1 VQFKWD
7 YITTL
12 LVIQIGP
19 DSVGKSGLL
28 LRPIDSVFFTIF
40 FLGPFAFCFVS
51 DSGEIQSWLCF
62 GVYSSLMILRLCL
75 MQVNCSRSSPS

>member
-1 VQFKWD
+1 MLLFIFDRGIEVQFKWD

-40 FLGPFAFCFVS
+40 FLGHLPFALYLTAVR
-51 DSGEIQSWLCF
+51 
-62 GVYSSLMILRLCL
+62 YSHGSALESIP
-75 MQVNCSRSSPS
+75 V